1 MNKENMNKGKN
12 ACCAKQD
19 KAYSI
24 LASVIEKKVLPYIP
38 LLIVILFSVL
48 LAGAHSYNYKHFSFM
63 YGVMGYF
70 FLFLSMFKL
79 FDLKGFVNGFASYDV
94 IARRCKAYG
103 FLYPFIEL
111 FLGGMYI
118 MHINLRVVNVITI
131 VIMAISSVGIMQAV
145 FFRREVKC
153 ACLGAVLQVPLTAV
167 SIIENISMA
176 LMAAIM
182 LLRG

>member
-1 MNKENMNKGKN
+1 
-12 ACCAKQD
+12 
-19 KAYSI
+19 
-24 LASVIEKKVLPYIP
+24 VIEKKVLLYIP

-48 LAGAHSYNYKHFSFM
+48 LAGAHSYTYKHFFFM
-63 YGVMGYF
+63 NGVMGYF
-70 FLFLSMFKL
+70 FLFLSIFKL
-79 FDLKGFVNGFASYDV
+79 FGLKGFVNGFESYEV
-94 IARRCKAYG
+94 IARMCKVYG

-118 MHINLRVVNVITI
+118 MHISLRVVNVITI
-131 VIMAISSVGIMQAV
+131 VIMAISSVGVIYRV
-145 FFRREVKC
+145 FSGREVKC
-153 ACLGAVLQVPLTAV
+153 ACLGTMLQVPLTAV